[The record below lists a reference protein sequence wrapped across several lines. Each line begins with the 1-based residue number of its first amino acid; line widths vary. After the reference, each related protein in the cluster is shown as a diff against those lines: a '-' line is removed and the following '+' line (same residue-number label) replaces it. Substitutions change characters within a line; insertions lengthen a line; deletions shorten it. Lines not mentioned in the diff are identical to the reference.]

1 MRKQELK
8 DFVKQNHKDFGGTMN
23 NQDIAKQAG
32 VTNARI
38 SQIKGDLRK
47 ETLDK
52 VSKMGQEM
60 QPEAA

>member
-1 MRKQELK
+1 
-8 DFVKQNHKDFGGTMN
+8 MN

-38 SQIKGDLRK
+38 SQIKGKLRK

-52 VSKMGQEM
+52 VSEMGQEM

>member
-8 DFVKQNHKDFGGTMN
+8 DFVKANHTDFGGSMTN
-23 NQDIAKQAG
+23 AQIAKQAG

-38 SQIKGDLRK
+38 SQIKSEMK
-47 ETLDK
+47 SATLDK
-52 VSKMGQEM
+52 ISEMGQEM